1 MDADAPM
8 IGIDLVETS
17 RIESKLEKSVMEDLF
32 LSGEIAYA
40 SNQSDPAQSLA
51 GRYAA
56 KEAIIKALGIDGWN
70 PLDVEV
76 VGGGEQTEVRLHGA
90 VRERAD
96 ELGVDVTISMT
107 HLAAIAGAVALA
119 KPRRD

>member
-1 MDADAPM
+1 MDAPM

-17 RIESKLEKSVMEDLF
+17 RIKSKLEKSVMGDLF
-32 LSGEIAYA
+32 LSGEITYA
-40 SNQSDPAQSLA
+40 TSQPDPAQSLA

-56 KEAIIKALGIDGWN
+56 KEAIIKALGIDGWD
-70 PLDVEV
+70 PLDVEI
-76 VGGGEQTEVRLHGA
+76 VGGGEQTGVRLHGA

-96 ELGVDVTISMT
+96 ELGVDITISMT